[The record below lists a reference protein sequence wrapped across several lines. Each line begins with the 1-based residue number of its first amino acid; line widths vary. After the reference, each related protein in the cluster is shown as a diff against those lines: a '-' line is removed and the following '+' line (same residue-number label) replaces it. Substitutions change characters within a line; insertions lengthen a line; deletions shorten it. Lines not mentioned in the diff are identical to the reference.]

1 MSFASAFFL
10 PNLSSD
16 KIDLAPSNCPRHPR
30 LQPMSMVGFPL
41 LLIPLAIYNM
51 IVFLMPGVAFSE
63 TLLRLQLPSGEVWT
77 ISLGDMLLALGVLL
91 LLLEVIKAAKP
102 NGKYLTDHL
111 LSLLVFGGAAAEFV
125 MWPKFGNSTFL
136 LLTLLAMVDFFSGVS
151 LHTKRRPRTVVAAP
165 APAPVPAVEP
175 ASDPAPE
182 PIEEPAYVEVP
193 EPDAAVAHA
202 PAPIVEE
209 PADAV
214 PAAASVAESVLLDHS
229 VPRPATA
236 EPKLA
241 DPEPQGAVQEH
252 PSSEAP
258 KASETPKP

>member
-1 MSFASAFFL
+1 
-10 PNLSSD
+10 
-16 KIDLAPSNCPRHPR
+16 
-30 LQPMSMVGFPL
+30 MSMVGFPL

-77 ISLGDMLLALGVLL
+77 VSLGDMLLALGVLL

-136 LLTLLAMVDFFSGVS
+136 LLTLLAMVDFFSGIA
-151 LHTKRRPRTVVAAP
+151 LRTKRRARAVVAAP
-165 APAPVPAVEP
+165 APAPAEEP
-175 ASDPAPE
+175 ITHLEPE
-182 PIEEPAYVEVP
+182 PIEEPAKAEVE
-193 EPDAAVAHA
+193 EPVAPAA
-202 PAPIVEE
+202 PAPLVEE

-214 PAAASVAESVLLDHS
+214 PAAASVAESVLLDRS
-229 VPRPATA
+229 VPRPAPVEAPAPA
-236 EPKLA
+236 EPKLTTPA
-241 DPEPQGAVQEH
+241 AEEPEPAGPSAQEPH
-252 PSSEAP
+252 KADIP
-258 KASETPKP
+258 KA

>member
-1 MSFASAFFL
+1 
-10 PNLSSD
+10 
-16 KIDLAPSNCPRHPR
+16 
-30 LQPMSMVGFPL
+30 MSMVGFPL

-111 LSLLVFGGAAAEFV
+111 LSLLVFGGAAAEFA

-136 LLTLLAMVDFFSGVS
+136 LLTLLAMVDFFSGIS
-151 LHTKRRPRTVVAAP
+151 LRTKRRPRAVVAAP
-165 APAPVPAVEP
+165 APAPLPTAEP
-175 ASDPAPE
+175 ASDPVPE
-182 PIEEPAYVEVP
+182 PLEEPVHVEEPAHVEAP
-193 EPDAAVAHA
+193 QPDAVAAPVAA

-209 PADAV
+209 PQDAV
-214 PAAASVAESVLLDHS
+214 PAAASVAESVLLDRS
-229 VPRPATA
+229 VPRPAGA
-236 EPKLA
+236 EPKVA
-241 DPEPQGAVQEH
+241 DPESHRGEQEH
-252 PSSEAP
+252 RSSEAP
-258 KASETPKP
+258 KAPETPKP